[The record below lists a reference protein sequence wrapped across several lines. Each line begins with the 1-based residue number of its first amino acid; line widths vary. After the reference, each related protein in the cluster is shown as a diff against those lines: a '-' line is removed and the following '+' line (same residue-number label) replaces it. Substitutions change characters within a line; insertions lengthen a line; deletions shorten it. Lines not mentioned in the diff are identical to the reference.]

1 MHSKDKQSY
10 KYKNNLKLI
19 VTNSIPKMNFSDIFL
34 KIKLQFDFELMMV
47 DKQLNMLQFNMYY
60 K

>member
-34 KIKLQFDFELMMV
+34 KIKLQFDFELMMF